1 MSGNCPWLREKGSD
15 PREGGDAVSGPGRG
29 GAEGSGAAAAER
41 GRAADCSPGTD
52 TGLGGLRVPARSL
65 EIKEQGG
72 KTSGASFCCILGG
85 VRPALLG
92 LAMPFFARSHENL
105 YFLSCALAPPPIR
118 K

>member
-1 MSGNCPWLREKGSD
+1 M
-15 PREGGDAVSGPGRG
+15 SGPGRG

-65 EIKEQGG
+65 EIKDQGG

-85 VRPALLG
+85 VRPRK
-92 LAMPFFARSHENL
+92 RSRLCWAQPCHFSL
-105 YFLSCALAPPPIR
+105 DPTRIFIFLVVPSLR
-118 K
+118 LR